1 MAEDRPVSGI
11 DHVNIVTHDLDA
23 TTDFYAGL
31 LGLRRGES
39 AGAALGM
46 KGAWMFDAQDNP
58 IVHIGWKDPARDY
71 SAGHEPGTITG
82 AIHHIAFRCRGFAAM
97 KARVEAMGLEH
108 RTLENS
114 TFSFRQIM
122 LKDPNGINL
131 ELNFAGE

>member
-1 MAEDRPVSGI
+1 MAEHQPVSGI
-11 DHVNIVTHDLDA
+11 DHVNIVTHDLEA
-23 TTDFYAGL
+23 TAEFYARL

-46 KGAWMFDAQDNP
+46 KGAWMFDAADNP

-71 SAGHEPGTITG
+71 AAGHEPGAITG
-82 AIHHIAFRCRGFAAM
+82 AIHHVAFRCQGFAAM
-97 KARVEAMGLEH
+97 KARADAMGLEC
-108 RTLENS
+108 RINENPA
-114 TFSFRQIM
+114 FNFRQIN